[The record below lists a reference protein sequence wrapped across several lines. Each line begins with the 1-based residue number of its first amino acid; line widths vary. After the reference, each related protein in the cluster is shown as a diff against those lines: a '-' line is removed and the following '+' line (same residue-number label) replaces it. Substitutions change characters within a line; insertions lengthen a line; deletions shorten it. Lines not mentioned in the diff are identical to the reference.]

1 MYKYKVGK
9 MIQQVKVPDVK
20 PDNLSSM
27 PGTYNSYKISSDLQT
42 NALAMCPSTSK
53 INKEYTN
60 TTLVLIP

>member
-27 PGTYNSYKISSDLQT
+27 PGTYKGERESTPIRYHLISKQMLWQCALLLQ
-42 NALAMCPSTSK
+42 K
-53 INKEYTN
+53 
-60 TTLVLIP
+60 